1 MPSPSKQERTTHFGF
16 REVPESAKDHLVA
29 GVFNSVA
36 DKYDL
41 MNDLMS
47 LGIHRLWKQFAT
59 EASGVR
65 SGFRVLDVA
74 GGTGDLAAKFA
85 ARVGQRGQVVLA
97 DINESMLGVGRARL
111 ADRGIVGNVAFVQAN
126 AENLPFPEN
135 YFDRVSIAFGLR
147 NVTHIDRALSS
158 MFRVLKPGGMLLVLE
173 FSRPAVPGLN
183 NLYDAYSFN
192 VLPWLGRVIAQD
204 EGSYRYLAESIRKHP
219 DQETLKTMMERAG
232 FERVQ
237 YYNLSGGIVAL
248 HKGYKF

>member
-1 MPSPSKQERTTHFGF
+1 
-16 REVPESAKDHLVA
+16 
-29 GVFNSVA
+29 
-36 DKYDL
+36 

-47 LGIHRLWKQFAT
+47 LGIHRLWKQFAV

-65 SGFRVLDVA
+65 GGFRVLDVA

-85 ARVGQRGQVVLA
+85 VRAGRRGQVVLA

-173 FSRPAVPGLN
+173 FSRPVVPGLN

-219 DQETLKTMMERAG
+219 DQETLKTMMEKAG
-232 FERVQ
+232 FGRVQ
-237 YYNLSGGIVAL
+237 YFNLSGGIVAL

>member
-1 MPSPSKQERTTHFGF
+1 MPQPGKEQRTTHFGF
-16 REVPESAKDHLVA
+16 REVPESAKDDLVA
-29 GVFNSVA
+29 GVFHSVA
-36 DKYDL
+36 NKYDL

-47 LGIHRLWKQFAT
+47 LGIHRLWKQFAI

-65 SGFRVLDVA
+65 GGFRVLDVA

-85 ARVGQRGQVVLA
+85 PRVGRRGQVVLT
-97 DINESMLGVGRARL
+97 DINASMLGIGRARL
-111 ADRGIVGNVAFVQAN
+111 VDRGIVGNVAFVRAN
-126 AENLPFPEN
+126 AENLPFPGD

-147 NVTHIDRALSS
+147 NVTHIDRALAS
-158 MFRVLKPGGMLLVLE
+158 MFRVLKPGGALLVLE
-173 FSRPAVPGLN
+173 FSRPVVPGLN

-219 DQETLKTMMERAG
+219 DQETLKTMMEKAG

-237 YYNLSGGIVAL
+237 YHNLSGGIVAL

>member
-1 MPSPSKQERTTHFGF
+1 MPEPGKSERTTHFGF
-16 REVPESAKDHLVA
+16 REVPESAKDDLVA
-29 GVFNSVA
+29 GVFHSVA

-47 LGIHRLWKQFAT
+47 LGVHRLWKQFAV

-65 SGFRVLDVA
+65 GGFRVLDVA

-85 ARVGQRGQVVLA
+85 MRAGRRGQVVLA
-97 DINESMLGVGRARL
+97 DINASMLGIGRTRL
-111 ADRGIVGNVAFVQAN
+111 VDRGIVGNVAFVQAN

-147 NVTHIDRALSS
+147 NVTHIDRALAS
-158 MFRVLKPGGMLLVLE
+158 MFRVLKPGGALLVLE
-173 FSRPAVPGLN
+173 FSRPVVPGLN

-219 DQETLKTMMERAG
+219 DQETLKTMMEKAG

-237 YYNLSGGIVAL
+237 YHNLSGGIVAL

>member
-1 MPSPSKQERTTHFGF
+1 MAQPGKSERTTHFGF

-29 GVFNSVA
+29 GVFHSVA
-36 DKYDL
+36 GKYDL

-47 LGIHRLWKQFAT
+47 LGIHRLWKQFAV

-65 SGFRVLDVA
+65 GGFRVLDVA

-85 ARVGQRGQVVLA
+85 ARAGRRGQVVLA

-126 AENLPFPEN
+126 AESLPFPEN

-173 FSRPAVPGLN
+173 FSHPVVPGLN
-183 NLYDAYSFN
+183 NLYDTYSFN

-248 HKGYKF
+248 HKGSKI

>member
-1 MPSPSKQERTTHFGF
+1 MPQSGQSDRKTHFGF
-16 REVPESAKDHLVA
+16 REVPESTKDSLVA
-29 GVFNSVA
+29 DVFHSVA
-36 DKYDL
+36 GKYDL

-47 LGIHRLWKQFAT
+47 LGIHRLWKQFAA

-65 SGFRVLDVA
+65 GGFRVLDVA

-85 ARVGQRGQVVLA
+85 VRVGRRGQVVLA

-126 AENLPFPEN
+126 AENLPFPED

-147 NVTHIDRALSS
+147 NVTHIDRALCS
-158 MFRVLKPGGMLLVLE
+158 MLRVLKPGGMLLVLE

-183 NLYDAYSFN
+183 RLYDAYSFN

-219 DQETLKTMMERAG
+219 DQETLKTMMEQAG

-237 YYNLSGGIVAL
+237 YFNLSGGIVAL

>member
-1 MPSPSKQERTTHFGF
+1 MPQPGKQERTTHFGF
-16 REVPESAKDHLVA
+16 REVPESAKDDLVA
-29 GVFNSVA
+29 GVFHSVA
-36 DKYDL
+36 SKYDL

-47 LGIHRLWKQFAT
+47 LGVHRLWKQFAV

-65 SGFRVLDVA
+65 GGFRVLDVA

-85 ARVGQRGQVVLA
+85 VRAGRRGQVVLA

-126 AENLPFPEN
+126 AESLPFPEN

-147 NVTHIDRALSS
+147 NVTHIDRALAS
-158 MFRVLKPGGMLLVLE
+158 MFRVLKPGGALLVLE
-173 FSRPAVPGLN
+173 FSRPVVPGLN

-232 FERVQ
+232 FGRVQ
-237 YYNLSGGIVAL
+237 YFNLSGGIVAL
-248 HKGYKF
+248 HKGYKI